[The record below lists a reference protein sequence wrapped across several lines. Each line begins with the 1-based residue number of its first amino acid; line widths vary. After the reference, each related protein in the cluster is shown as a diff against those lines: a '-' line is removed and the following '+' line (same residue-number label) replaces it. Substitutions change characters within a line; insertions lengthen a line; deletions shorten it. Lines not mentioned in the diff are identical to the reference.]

1 VDPLHQFQIQ
11 RYLPISIGGLDAS
24 FSNSALYM
32 VITVALITGLIV
44 YGMRGRALVP
54 TRIQSLAELFY
65 EFVANLVRD
74 NAGPDAR
81 KYFPF
86 VFSLFMFIM
95 IGNLLG
101 LIPGTFT
108 FTSHIIVTF
117 GLALTVFVFV
127 TLLGLIK
134 HGFHFFTLFMPSGV
148 PMALAPI
155 LIPIEVL
162 SYLSRPVSLSIR
174 LFANMMAGHTMLKV
188 FGGFSVLL
196 GGALGGLGYTVGILP
211 LAINVALVG
220 FEILVAMLQAYVFT
234 CLPTQSHKRGF
245 LSWKQKP
252 LSSSAP
258 AWRFSP
264 LLVLAW
270 VSVTSSQ
277 P

>member
-11 RYLPISIGGLDAS
+11 RFVPINIGGLDAS
-24 FSNSALYM
+24 FSNSSLYM
-32 VITVALITGLIV
+32 VIAVALITGLIV
-44 YGMRGRALVP
+44 YGMRGRALIP
-54 TRIQSLAELFY
+54 GRMQSLAEMFY
-65 EFVANLVRD
+65 EFVANMVRD

-127 TLLGLIK
+127 TLLGLVK
-134 HGFHFFTLFMPSGV
+134 HGFHFFTLFMPQGV

-211 LAINVALVG
+211 LAINIALVG
-220 FEILVAMLQAYVFT
+220 FEILVALLQAYVFT
-234 CLPTQSHKRGF
+234 ILTCLYIRDALELH
-245 LSWKQKP
+245 
-252 LSSSAP
+252 
-258 AWRFSP
+258 
-264 LLVLAW
+264 
-270 VSVTSSQ
+270 
-277 P
+277 

>member
-11 RYLPISIGGLDAS
+11 RYLPINIGGLDAS

-54 TRIQSLAELFY
+54 TRMQSLAELFY

-95 IGNLLG
+95 VGNLVG

-127 TLLGLIK
+127 TLLGLVK

-155 LIPIEVL
+155 LIPIEIL

-196 GGALGGLGYTVGILP
+196 GGALGGAGYAIGILP

-234 CLPTQSHKRGF
+234 ILTCLYIRDALELH
-245 LSWKQKP
+245 
-252 LSSSAP
+252 
-258 AWRFSP
+258 
-264 LLVLAW
+264 
-270 VSVTSSQ
+270 
-277 P
+277 

>member
-11 RYLPISIGGLDAS
+11 RYLPINIGGLDAS

-54 TRIQSLAELFY
+54 TRMQSLAELFY

-134 HGFHFFTLFMPSGV
+134 HGFHFFSLFMPSGV

-155 LIPIEVL
+155 LIPIEIL

-196 GGALGGLGYTVGILP
+196 GGALGGAGYAIGILP

-234 CLPTQSHKRGF
+234 ILTCLYIRDALELH
-245 LSWKQKP
+245 
-252 LSSSAP
+252 
-258 AWRFSP
+258 
-264 LLVLAW
+264 
-270 VSVTSSQ
+270 
-277 P
+277 

>member
-11 RYLPISIGGLDAS
+11 RYLPINIGGLDAS

-54 TRIQSLAELFY
+54 TRMQSLAELFY

-155 LIPIEVL
+155 LIPIEIL

-196 GGALGGLGYTVGILP
+196 GGALGAFGYTVGILP

-220 FEILVAMLQAYVFT
+220 FEILVALLQAYVFT
-234 CLPTQSHKRGF
+234 ILTCLYIRDALELH
-245 LSWKQKP
+245 
-252 LSSSAP
+252 
-258 AWRFSP
+258 
-264 LLVLAW
+264 
-270 VSVTSSQ
+270 
-277 P
+277 

>member
-1 VDPLHQFQIQ
+1 MDPLHQFQIQ
-11 RYLPISIGGLDAS
+11 RYLPINIGGLDAS

-54 TRIQSLAELFY
+54 SRMQSLAELFY
-65 EFVANLVRD
+65 EFVANLVSD
-74 NAGPDAR
+74 NAR

-95 IGNLLG
+95 VGNLIG
-101 LIPGTFT
+101 LVPGTFT

-134 HGFHFFTLFMPSGV
+134 HGFHFFSLFMPSGV

-155 LIPIEVL
+155 LIPIEIL

-196 GGALGGLGYTVGILP
+196 GGALGVLGYTVGILP
-211 LAINVALVG
+211 LVINIALVG

-234 CLPTQSHKRGF
+234 ILTCLYIRDALELH
-245 LSWKQKP
+245 
-252 LSSSAP
+252 
-258 AWRFSP
+258 
-264 LLVLAW
+264 
-270 VSVTSSQ
+270 
-277 P
+277 

>member
-1 VDPLHQFQIQ
+1 MDPLHQFQIQ
-11 RYLPISIGGLDAS
+11 RFVPINIGGLDAS
-24 FSNSALYM
+24 FSNSSLYM
-32 VITVALITGLIV
+32 VIAVALITGLIV
-44 YGMRGRALVP
+44 YGMRGRALIP
-54 TRIQSLAELFY
+54 GRMQSLAEMFY
-65 EFVANLVRD
+65 EFVANMVRD

-95 IGNLLG
+95 IGNLVG
-101 LIPGTFT
+101 LVPGTFT

-134 HGFHFFTLFMPSGV
+134 HGFHFFSLFMPSGV

-155 LIPIEVL
+155 IIPIEVL
-162 SYLSRPVSLSIR
+162 SYLSRPISLSIR

-211 LAINVALVG
+211 LVINIALVG

-234 CLPTQSHKRGF
+234 ILTCLYIRDALELH
-245 LSWKQKP
+245 
-252 LSSSAP
+252 
-258 AWRFSP
+258 
-264 LLVLAW
+264 
-270 VSVTSSQ
+270 
-277 P
+277 

>member
-1 VDPLHQFQIQ
+1 V
-11 RYLPISIGGLDAS
+11 PINIGGLDAS
-24 FSNSALYM
+24 FSNSSLYM
-32 VITVALITGLIV
+32 VIAVALITGLIV
-44 YGMRGRALVP
+44 YGMRGRALIP
-54 TRIQSLAELFY
+54 GRLQSLAEMFY
-65 EFVANLVRD
+65 EFVANMVRD

-95 IGNLLG
+95 IGNLIG
-101 LIPGTFT
+101 LVPGTFT

-117 GLALTVFVFV
+117 GLALTVFLFV
-127 TLLGLIK
+127 TLLGLVK

-196 GGALGGLGYTVGILP
+196 GGALGGLGYAVGILP

-220 FEILVAMLQAYVFT
+220 FEILVALLQAYVFT
-234 CLPTQSHKRGF
+234 ILTCLYIRDALELH
-245 LSWKQKP
+245 
-252 LSSSAP
+252 
-258 AWRFSP
+258 
-264 LLVLAW
+264 
-270 VSVTSSQ
+270 
-277 P
+277 

>member
-11 RYLPISIGGLDAS
+11 RYLPINIGGLDAS

-54 TRIQSLAELFY
+54 TRMQSLAELFY

-95 IGNLLG
+95 VGNLLG

-155 LIPIEVL
+155 LIPIEIL

-211 LAINVALVG
+211 LVINIALVG

-234 CLPTQSHKRGF
+234 ILTCLYIRDALELH
-245 LSWKQKP
+245 
-252 LSSSAP
+252 
-258 AWRFSP
+258 
-264 LLVLAW
+264 
-270 VSVTSSQ
+270 
-277 P
+277 

>member
-1 VDPLHQFQIQ
+1 MDPLHQFQIQ
-11 RYLPISIGGLDAS
+11 RYLPINIGGLDAS

-54 TRIQSLAELFY
+54 TRMQSLAELFY

-95 IGNLLG
+95 VGNLLG

-155 LIPIEVL
+155 LIPIEIL

-196 GGALGGLGYTVGILP
+196 GGAARRPRLHGR
-211 LAINVALVG
+211 
-220 FEILVAMLQAYVFT
+220 
-234 CLPTQSHKRGF
+234 H
-245 LSWKQKP
+245 
-252 LSSSAP
+252 P
-258 AWRFSP
+258 AARDQHRTGRF
-264 LLVLAW
+264 
-270 VSVTSSQ
+270 
-277 P
+277 

>member
-1 VDPLHQFQIQ
+1 MDPLHQFQIQ
-11 RYLPISIGGLDAS
+11 RYLPINIGGLDAS

-54 TRIQSLAELFY
+54 TRMQSLAELFY

-95 IGNLLG
+95 VGNLIG
-101 LIPGTFT
+101 LVPGTFT

-134 HGFHFFTLFMPSGV
+134 HGFHFFSLFMPSGV

-211 LAINVALVG
+211 LVINIALVG

-234 CLPTQSHKRGF
+234 ILTCLYIRDALELH
-245 LSWKQKP
+245 
-252 LSSSAP
+252 
-258 AWRFSP
+258 
-264 LLVLAW
+264 
-270 VSVTSSQ
+270 
-277 P
+277 

>member
-1 VDPLHQFQIQ
+1 MDPLHQFQIQ
-11 RYLPISIGGLDAS
+11 RYLPINIGGLDAS

-54 TRIQSLAELFY
+54 TRMQSLAELFY

-134 HGFHFFTLFMPSGV
+134 HGFHFFSLFMPSGV

-211 LAINVALVG
+211 LVINIALVG

-234 CLPTQSHKRGF
+234 ILTCLYIRDALELH
-245 LSWKQKP
+245 
-252 LSSSAP
+252 
-258 AWRFSP
+258 
-264 LLVLAW
+264 
-270 VSVTSSQ
+270 
-277 P
+277 

>member
-1 VDPLHQFQIQ
+1 MDPLHQFQIQ
-11 RYLPISIGGLDAS
+11 RYLPINIGGLDAS

-54 TRIQSLAELFY
+54 TRMQSLAELFY

-155 LIPIEVL
+155 LIPIEIL

-211 LAINVALVG
+211 LVINIALVG

-234 CLPTQSHKRGF
+234 ILTCLYIRDALELH
-245 LSWKQKP
+245 
-252 LSSSAP
+252 
-258 AWRFSP
+258 
-264 LLVLAW
+264 
-270 VSVTSSQ
+270 
-277 P
+277 

>member
-1 VDPLHQFQIQ
+1 MDPLHQFQIQ
-11 RYLPISIGGLDAS
+11 RYLPINIGGLDAS

-54 TRIQSLAELFY
+54 SRMQSLAELFY

-95 IGNLLG
+95 VGNLIG
-101 LIPGTFT
+101 LVPGTFT

-134 HGFHFFTLFMPSGV
+134 HGFHFFSLFMPSGV

-155 LIPIEVL
+155 LIPIEIL

-196 GGALGGLGYTVGILP
+196 GGALGGLGYAVGILP
-211 LAINVALVG
+211 LVINIALVG

-234 CLPTQSHKRGF
+234 ILTCLYIRDALELH
-245 LSWKQKP
+245 
-252 LSSSAP
+252 
-258 AWRFSP
+258 
-264 LLVLAW
+264 
-270 VSVTSSQ
+270 
-277 P
+277 

>member
-1 VDPLHQFQIQ
+1 MDPLHQFQIQ
-11 RYLPISIGGLDAS
+11 RYLPINIGGLDAS

-54 TRIQSLAELFY
+54 TRMQSLAELFY

-134 HGFHFFTLFMPSGV
+134 HGFHFFTLFMPQGV

-211 LAINVALVG
+211 LVINIALVG

-234 CLPTQSHKRGF
+234 ILTCLYIRDALELH
-245 LSWKQKP
+245 
-252 LSSSAP
+252 
-258 AWRFSP
+258 
-264 LLVLAW
+264 
-270 VSVTSSQ
+270 
-277 P
+277 

>member
-11 RYLPISIGGLDAS
+11 RYLPINIGGLDAS

-54 TRIQSLAELFY
+54 TRMQSLAELFY

-101 LIPGTFT
+101 LVPGTFT

-155 LIPIEVL
+155 LIPIEIL

-211 LAINVALVG
+211 LVINIALVG

-234 CLPTQSHKRGF
+234 ILTCLYIRDALELH
-245 LSWKQKP
+245 
-252 LSSSAP
+252 
-258 AWRFSP
+258 
-264 LLVLAW
+264 
-270 VSVTSSQ
+270 
-277 P
+277 

>member
-11 RYLPISIGGLDAS
+11 RYLPINIGGLDAS

-54 TRIQSLAELFY
+54 SRMQSLAELFY

-95 IGNLLG
+95 VGNLIG
-101 LIPGTFT
+101 LVPGTFT

-134 HGFHFFTLFMPSGV
+134 HGFHFFSLFMPSGV

-211 LAINVALVG
+211 LVINIALVG

-234 CLPTQSHKRGF
+234 ILTCLYIRDALELH
-245 LSWKQKP
+245 
-252 LSSSAP
+252 
-258 AWRFSP
+258 
-264 LLVLAW
+264 
-270 VSVTSSQ
+270 
-277 P
+277 

>member
-11 RYLPISIGGLDAS
+11 RYLPINIGGLDAS

-54 TRIQSLAELFY
+54 SRMQSLAELFY

-211 LAINVALVG
+211 LVINIALVG

-234 CLPTQSHKRGF
+234 ILTCLYIRDALELH
-245 LSWKQKP
+245 
-252 LSSSAP
+252 
-258 AWRFSP
+258 
-264 LLVLAW
+264 
-270 VSVTSSQ
+270 
-277 P
+277 

>member
-11 RYLPISIGGLDAS
+11 RYLPITIGNLDAS

-32 VITVALITGLIV
+32 MIAVAIITGLIV
-44 YGMRGRALVP
+44 HGMRGRALIP
-54 TRIQSLAELFY
+54 GRLQSLAELFY
-65 EFVANLVRD
+65 EFVSNMVRD

-95 IGNLLG
+95 VGNLIG
-101 LIPGTFT
+101 LVPGTFT

-134 HGFHFFTLFMPSGV
+134 HGFHFFSLFMPSGV

-211 LAINVALVG
+211 LVINIALVG

-234 CLPTQSHKRGF
+234 ILTCLYIRDALELH
-245 LSWKQKP
+245 
-252 LSSSAP
+252 
-258 AWRFSP
+258 
-264 LLVLAW
+264 
-270 VSVTSSQ
+270 
-277 P
+277 

>member
-1 VDPLHQFQIQ
+1 MDPLHQFQIQ
-11 RYLPISIGGLDAS
+11 RYVPINIGGLDAS

-54 TRIQSLAELFY
+54 TRMQSLAELFY

-117 GLALTVFVFV
+117 GLALTVFLFV
-127 TLLGLIK
+127 TLLGLVK

-155 LIPIEVL
+155 LIPIEIL

-196 GGALGGLGYTVGILP
+196 GGALGGLGYAVGILP

-234 CLPTQSHKRGF
+234 ILTCLYIRDALELH
-245 LSWKQKP
+245 
-252 LSSSAP
+252 
-258 AWRFSP
+258 
-264 LLVLAW
+264 
-270 VSVTSSQ
+270 
-277 P
+277 

>member
-11 RYLPISIGGLDAS
+11 RYLPINIGGLDAS

-54 TRIQSLAELFY
+54 SRMQSLAELFY

-95 IGNLLG
+95 VGNLIG
-101 LIPGTFT
+101 LVPGTFT

-134 HGFHFFTLFMPSGV
+134 HGFHFFSLFMPSGV

-155 LIPIEVL
+155 LIPIEIL

-196 GGALGGLGYTVGILP
+196 GGALGGLGYAVGILP
-211 LAINVALVG
+211 LVINVALVG
-220 FEILVAMLQAYVFT
+220 FEVLVAMLQAYVFT
-234 CLPTQSHKRGF
+234 ILTCLYIRDALELH
-245 LSWKQKP
+245 
-252 LSSSAP
+252 
-258 AWRFSP
+258 
-264 LLVLAW
+264 
-270 VSVTSSQ
+270 
-277 P
+277 

>member
-1 VDPLHQFQIQ
+1 MDPLHQFQIQ
-11 RYLPISIGGLDAS
+11 RYLPINIGGLDAS

-54 TRIQSLAELFY
+54 TRMQSLAELFY

-134 HGFHFFTLFMPSGV
+134 HGFHFFSLFIPHGTPMLMIPFIFLVELLSFLVRPGFLLAAVAPCRPPPSG
-148 PMALAPI
+148 A
-155 LIPIEVL
+155 
-162 SYLSRPVSLSIR
+162 
-174 LFANMMAGHTMLKV
+174 
-188 FGGFSVLL
+188 
-196 GGALGGLGYTVGILP
+196 
-211 LAINVALVG
+211 
-220 FEILVAMLQAYVFT
+220 
-234 CLPTQSHKRGF
+234 
-245 LSWKQKP
+245 
-252 LSSSAP
+252 
-258 AWRFSP
+258 
-264 LLVLAW
+264 
-270 VSVTSSQ
+270 SQ
-277 P
+277 PARPSTPPRIRRMLGVAIPAGDCRG